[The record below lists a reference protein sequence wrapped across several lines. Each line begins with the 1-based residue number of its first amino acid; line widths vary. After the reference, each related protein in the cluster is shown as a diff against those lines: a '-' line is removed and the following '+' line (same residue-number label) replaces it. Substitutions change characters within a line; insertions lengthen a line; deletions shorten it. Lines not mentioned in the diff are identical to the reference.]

1 MSSRNF
7 IVNDFRNSS
16 SGDQK
21 GVNEFDDLLPPFP
34 ASDRHKRR
42 MSPAYSKSRVMTPT
56 STTLGSD
63 SLCSPSET
71 IQWGMHEGKSEL
83 ELERSKPEFEREND
97 QLRKTNVKL
106 QRERKQDQE
115 TIAEL
120 RTENQ
125 QLNAK
130 IHSLYERILEQKGK

>member
-7 IVNDFRNSS
+7 IVNDFRNFS

-21 GVNEFDDLLPPFP
+21 GVNEFDDLLPSLP
-34 ASDRHKRR
+34 ANHRHKKR
-42 MSPAYSKSRVMTPT
+42 MSPAYSKSTVITPKST
-56 STTLGSD
+56 SLGSD
-63 SLCSPSET
+63 SLRSPSET
-71 IQWGMHEGKSEL
+71 IQWGMYEGKSEL
-83 ELERSKPEFEREND
+83 EFERSKPEFERENE

-115 TIAEL
+115 TITEL
-120 RTENQ
+120 RSENQ